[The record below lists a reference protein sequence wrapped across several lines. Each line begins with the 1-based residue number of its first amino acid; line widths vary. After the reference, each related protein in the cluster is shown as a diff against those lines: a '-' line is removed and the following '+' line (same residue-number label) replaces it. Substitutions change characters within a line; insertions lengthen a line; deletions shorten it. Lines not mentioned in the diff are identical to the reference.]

1 MAFSTAKR
9 DAIVGVLRH
18 NKRRY
23 EFSKPTNISE
33 RIIRPNDV
41 PGRLLNMALLNI
53 GSEDPNLRLA
63 AYNLLYALSL
73 TFRFDVGNQLL
84 DAKDLCIPANS
95 TGFIIAI
102 SEKLA
107 VTEPSLTLEFLNEC
121 FVGFNKSS
129 EPLRHLCLDYM
140 APWLPNLSI
149 FARNGPED
157 NKQTLTKTKEVIR
170 LLIDLTVTRNDVS
183 DLFFCT

>member
-1 MAFSTAKR
+1 MQKVR
-9 DAIVGVLRH
+9 VDGAI
-18 NKRRY
+18 
-23 EFSKPTNISE
+23 
-33 RIIRPNDV
+33 DMD
-41 PGRLLNMALLNI
+41 RLH
-53 GSEDPNLRLA
+53 DRL
-63 AYNLLYALSL
+63 
-73 TFRFDVGNQLL
+73 TDWMMT
-84 DAKDLCIPANS
+84 DLCIPANS

-149 FARNGPED
+149 FARNSPED
-157 NKQTLTKTKEVIR
+157 GKQTLTKTKEVIR

-183 DLFFCT
+183 LFSTLFADKSL

>member
-1 MAFSTAKR
+1 MVETDQSNSF
-9 DAIVGVLRH
+9 V
-18 NKRRY
+18 
-23 EFSKPTNISE
+23 
-33 RIIRPNDV
+33 
-41 PGRLLNMALLNI
+41 
-53 GSEDPNLRLA
+53 
-63 AYNLLYALSL
+63 
-73 TFRFDVGNQLL
+73 
-84 DAKDLCIPANS
+84 DLCIPANS

-149 FARNGPED
+149 FARNSPDDG
-157 NKQTLTKTKEVIR
+157 KQTLTKTKEVIR

-183 DLFFCT
+183 YTLLHWSHAFRA

>member
-1 MAFSTAKR
+1 MA
-9 DAIVGVLRH
+9 
-18 NKRRY
+18 
-23 EFSKPTNISE
+23 
-33 RIIRPNDV
+33 
-41 PGRLLNMALLNI
+41 
-53 GSEDPNLRLA
+53 
-63 AYNLLYALSL
+63 
-73 TFRFDVGNQLL
+73 
-84 DAKDLCIPANS
+84 DLCIPANS

-149 FARNGPED
+149 FARNSPED
-157 NKQTLTKTKEVIR
+157 GKQTLTKTKEVIR

-183 DLFFCT
+183 SCFKSFCGVGRKNFHLVKVLTISVMEKSHKLPDIPSYRCTILFRPRFGKHLAKWMI